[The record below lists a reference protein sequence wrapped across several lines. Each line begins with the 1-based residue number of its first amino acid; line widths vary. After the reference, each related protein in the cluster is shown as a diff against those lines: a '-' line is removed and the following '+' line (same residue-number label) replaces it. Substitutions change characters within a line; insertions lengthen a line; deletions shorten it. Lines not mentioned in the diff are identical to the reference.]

1 MRLERLKQEY
11 APETALD
18 WKAYPLVIGNIHGR
32 RFGAYLAQAW
42 ARAGQEEPTIT
53 FQPWTAFV
61 DLPSSSLPAL
71 EAAKCAELQG
81 QDAFER
87 YHKALFRAYFEQSRD
102 ISRREVLVSLAEEAG
117 LNTRKLTSDLDKGGV
132 KEQVLA
138 DYRNAKELG
147 TFTGIPTVIF
157 PGGAQLEGA
166 VPADMYRHIIEQ
178 LLNK

>member
-18 WKAYPLVIGNIHGR
+18 WKAYPLLTGNTHGR

-53 FQPWTAFV
+53 FQPWSDSV

-87 YHKALFRAYFEQSRD
+87 YHMALFRAYFEQSRD
-102 ISRREVLVSLAEEAG
+102 ISHYEVLISLAEEAR
-117 LNTRKLTSDLDKGGV
+117 LNVTKLTSDLDKGNM

-138 DYRNAKELG
+138 DYRNARELG
-147 TFTGIPTVIF
+147 TFTGIPTAVF

-166 VPADMYRHIIEQ
+166 VPTEMYRHIIEQ
-178 LLNK
+178 ILNK